1 MSLESLVL
9 QQINSFIKE
18 PVIDDILKNAP
29 KLNEKLI
36 LINNS
41 FLFRDN
47 VNTIKSKKYLAIYPD
62 INPVTNNSCFI
73 IEGFELKKDFIL
85 VDRNDKKI
93 KKIVNITQGLQD
105 EIKELGEIVFVLMGE
120 IDLNICIKKEIDHS
134 TFKYVLFKPS
144 LIESIKIENDCIHCN
159 SLDDEYRN
167 WELIENELKTLKHK
181 DDMINNLKL
190 VIGKAFDDLK
200 KEAYLNLII
209 PQIFDK
215 NTKYFLDLINDSII
229 EQKNNYQN
237 FIVKLNSAVED
248 RQNILNEILRI
259 SYNFSDD
266 ALTLIRLVISV
277 CDLKPI
283 ILWCTFFEHF
293 KLTNSIKNLPW
304 SKQETKPSLKN
315 YIETIKKARNKSF
328 HRLLP
333 FSKAFEI
340 KLPNN
345 AIKDISLRIFSEYT
359 SKKLNKLEYKDK
371 ELVEVL
377 IEFTRTSEEIV
388 SDEFWIKNFD
398 VLNNTV
404 NLIKLTADTIRL
416 FI

>member
-18 PVIDDILKNAP
+18 PDIDDILKNTP

-36 LINNS
+36 IINNS

-47 VNTIKSKKYLAIYPD
+47 VDTIKSKKYLAIYPD

-93 KKIVNITQGLQD
+93 KKIVNITQGIQD

-120 IDLNICIKKEIDHS
+120 IDLNICIQKEIDHS

-144 LIESIKIENDCIHCN
+144 LSESIKIENDSIYCN
-159 SLDDEYRN
+159 SLDDEYKN
-167 WELIENELKTLKHK
+167 WELIEKELKTLKHT
-181 DDMINNLKL
+181 DDIINKLKL

-209 PQIFDK
+209 PQKFDK

-237 FIVKLNSAVED
+237 FIAKLNSAVED

-345 AIKDISLRIFSEYT
+345 SIKDISLRIFSEYT